1 MAFSE
6 DSGYYLLCSLEV
18 LDKEGNFKRKADI
31 FSKRTIRPHIP
42 VSHVDTASE
51 ALAVSISE
59 KAKVDIEYMS
69 ELSGKTPEE
78 LETELSG
85 VIFRDIDCPETAAE
99 IAAPFLDLN
108 RYPLVTS
115 DEYLS
120 GAGNCTAKRFSC
132 RGY

>member
-85 VIFRDIDCPETAAE
+85 VIFGILTVLKQQPR
-99 IAAPFLDLN
+99 
-108 RYPLVTS
+108 
-115 DEYLS
+115 
-120 GAGNCTAKRFSC
+120 
-132 RGY
+132 